1 MKLSVNREQIG
12 YGLMLEKDHSYV
24 NHAYIPGYLD
34 KSIDLITREE
44 AVKLFNEI
52 AMENGYPHTLTPEG
66 YMAQPDSIYN
76 KIKDTYYN
84 KYAQTRNDV
93 ANGYIDSYV
102 QPFDYALKRIN
113 SPKRNNMVVEDMKNF
128 LPKDIPFGE
137 LRFLKTNDEINESIE
152 ELVDS
157 RIQMTIIYS
166 KSRDYKNNQFQEVR
180 EDFMKQGEKL
190 VEQIKEVDEKS
201 TLFKTT
207 INNEVESSLKQDDGL
222 VM

>member
-1 MKLSVNREQIG
+1 
-12 YGLMLEKDHSYV
+12 
-24 NHAYIPGYLD
+24 
-34 KSIDLITREE
+34 
-44 AVKLFNEI
+44 
-52 AMENGYPHTLTPEG
+52 
-66 YMAQPDSIYN
+66 MAQPYSIYN
-76 KIKDTYYN
+76 SIKDTYYN

-102 QPFDYALKRIN
+102 QPFDYALERIT
-113 SPKRNNMVVEDMKNF
+113 STKRNNMVVSDMSNF
-128 LPKDIPFGE
+128 LPKEIPFGE
-137 LRFLKTNDEINESIE
+137 LRFLKTNPEINESIE

-166 KSRDYKNNQFQEVR
+166 KSRNYKNNQFQEVR

>member
-1 MKLSVNREQIG
+1 MKVPVNREQIG
-12 YGLMLEKDHSYV
+12 YGLMIEKDHCYV
-24 NHAYIPGYLD
+24 NHDYIPGYLD
-34 KSIDLITREE
+34 ESIDLITREE
-44 AVKLFNEI
+44 AVKLFNDI
-52 AMENGYPHTLTPEG
+52 AEENGYNRSLTPEG
-66 YMAQPDSIYN
+66 YMAQPYSIYN
-76 KIKDTYYN
+76 SIKDTYYN

-93 ANGYIDSYV
+93 EKGYIDSYV
-102 QPFDYALKRIN
+102 QPFDYALERIT
-113 SPKRNNMVVEDMKNF
+113 STKRNNMVVSDMSNF
-128 LPKDIPFGE
+128 LPKEISFGE
-137 LRFLKTNDEINESIE
+137 LRFLKTNPEINESIE

>member
-1 MKLSVNREQIG
+1 MKLPVNREQIG

-113 SPKRNNMVVEDMKNF
+113 SPKSNNMVVEDMKNF
-128 LPKDIPFGE
+128 LPKDIPFRE
-137 LRFLKTNDEINESIE
+137 LRFLKTNPEINESIE

-166 KSRDYKNNQFQEVR
+166 KSCDYKNNQFQEVR

>member
-1 MKLSVNREQIG
+1 M
-12 YGLMLEKDHSYV
+12 
-24 NHAYIPGYLD
+24 
-34 KSIDLITREE
+34 
-44 AVKLFNEI
+44 FNDI
-52 AMENGYPHTLTPEG
+52 AEENGYNRSLTPEG
-66 YMAQPDSIYN
+66 YMAQPYSIYN
-76 KIKDTYYN
+76 SIKDTYYN
-84 KYAQTRNDV
+84 KYAQTRMDV
-93 ANGYIDSYV
+93 EKGYIDSYV
-102 QPFDYALKRIN
+102 QPFDYALERIT
-113 SPKRNNMVVEDMKNF
+113 STKRNNMVVSDMSNF
-128 LPKDIPFGE
+128 LPKEIPFGE
-137 LRFLKTNDEINESIE
+137 LRFLKTNPEINESIE

>member
-1 MKLSVNREQIG
+1 MKLPVNREQIG

-34 KSIDLITREE
+34 ESIDLITREE

-93 ANGYIDSYV
+93 ANGYVDSYV
-102 QPFDYALKRIN
+102 QPFDYALERIT
-113 SPKRNNMVVEDMKNF
+113 STKRNNMVVSDMSNF
-128 LPKDIPFGE
+128 LPKEIPFGE
-137 LRFLKTNDEINESIE
+137 LRFLKTNPEINESIE

>member
-1 MKLSVNREQIG
+1 MKLPVNREQIG

-137 LRFLKTNDEINESIE
+137 LRFLKTNPEINESIE

-166 KSRDYKNNQFQEVR
+166 KSRDYKNNQFKEVR
-180 EDFMKQGEKL
+180 ENFMKQGEKL

>member
-1 MKLSVNREQIG
+1 MKLPVNREQIG

-102 QPFDYALKRIN
+102 QPFDYALERIT
-113 SPKRNNMVVEDMKNF
+113 STKRNNMVVSDMSNF
-128 LPKDIPFGE
+128 LPKEIPFGE
-137 LRFLKTNDEINESIE
+137 LRFLKTNDEIDESIE